1 MSSEEKKIFFLLKS
15 IIFHYHGLDEEEQHL
30 LRESAA
36 ELEGDEEL
44 NWAQEFV
51 AQDYLSAFDRARV
64 YLQKVE
70 IAPQKKLDYLYRVWK
85 ANNAKGYI
93 TEMEATGMLRL
104 ARDWQLE
111 ADLMKLVRG

>member
-15 IIFHYHGLDEEEQHL
+15 IIFHYHGLDDEEQQL
-30 LRESAA
+30 LQESAR
-36 ELEGDEEL
+36 ELEGFDEL
-44 NWAQEFV
+44 AWAQDFV

-64 YLQKVE
+64 YLQAVTLP
-70 IAPQKKLDYLYRVWK
+70 ADKKLEYLHSVWQ

-111 ADLMKLVRG
+111 GDLIRKVRG